1 MTGDDEK
8 HSERANETPHNAPR
22 ERETRRS
29 VPVLRIVEISALVL
43 GALLIG
49 LYLTS
54 KVDSHRASKG
64 AIDRF
69 NQARN
74 IDVSEIREELEAP
87 GREVPGPVDTTLWS
101 EGRIDGYQQ
110 SLLVDMDLP
119 LAVLKVPRV
128 DVEVPV
134 FDGTDE
140 VTLNRGAGRIEG
152 TAFPGQTGNFGIA
165 GHRDGFFRRLSD
177 VSLGDTIIVETIDST
192 ATYVIEDIRVVEPS
206 DVWVLDPTDS
216 QTITLVTCY
225 PFYFVGSAP
234 QRYIV
239 RAALNASAAPHIR

>member
-8 HSERANETPHNAPR
+8 HTERANETPHNAPR
-22 ERETRRS
+22 ARETRRS

-43 GALLIG
+43 GVLLIG
-49 LYLTS
+49 LYLTA

-74 IDVSEIREELEAP
+74 IDVSKIREELEAP

-101 EGRIDGYQQ
+101 EGRIEGHQQ
-110 SLLVDMDLP
+110 SLLADLDLP
-119 LAVLKVPRV
+119 LAVLKVPSV

-140 VTLNRGAGRIEG
+140 VILNRGAGRIEG
-152 TAFPGQTGNFGIA
+152 TAFPGEAGNFGIA

-177 VSLGDTIIVETIDST
+177 VSLGDIIIVQTIDST
-192 ATYVIEDIRVVEPS
+192 ATYMIKDIQVVEPS

-216 QTITLVTCY
+216 QMVTLVTCY

-234 QRYIV
+234 QRFIV
-239 RAALNASAAPHIR
+239 RAALTSLEDSHVR